1 MTGDHTKNKGYK
13 HYTGLLN
20 KLFTH
25 AKLRRALE
33 KIRIPLGVALVV
45 LLFIYGRPEMYI
57 PAVVISLFGELIQM
71 WSSGSLEKNVV
82 LTIRGPYCLV
92 RNPMYV
98 GRFLVI
104 LGALLLL
111 KNIYII
117 VIYVGAFSYY
127 VINRVKREEKHL
139 IEIFGEPYL
148 EYCNQVNRFM
158 PRLGACETKD
168 TLFFRFRLLVRNN
181 EHLNFLALLA
191 FYIAFYVI
199 SAITQ

>member
-1 MTGDHTKNKGYK
+1 MTSTHTQNKGYK
-13 HYTGLLN
+13 HYMGLLN

-33 KIRIPLGVALVV
+33 KIRIPLGVALVIV
-45 LLFIYGRPEMYI
+45 LFIFGRMEMYI

-71 WSSGSLEKNVV
+71 WSSGSLEKNVA

-92 RNPMYV
+92 RNPMYL
-98 GRFLVI
+98 GRFFVI
-104 LGALLLL
+104 LGALLLFR
-111 KNIYII
+111 NIYII

-127 VINRVKREEKHL
+127 AINRVRREEKHL
-139 IEIFGEPYL
+139 VEIFGERYV

-168 TLFFRFRLLVRNN
+168 SLFFRFRLLVRNN

>member
-1 MTGDHTKNKGYK
+1 MTDDRTNNKGYK
-13 HYTGLLN
+13 HYMGLLN

-25 AKLRRALE
+25 ARLRRALE

-45 LLFIYGRPEMYI
+45 LLFIFGRMEMYM
-57 PAVVISLFGELIQM
+57 PAVVISLLGELIQM

-92 RNPMYV
+92 RNPMYL
-98 GRFLVI
+98 GRFFVI

-117 VIYVGAFSYY
+117 VIYVCAFFYY
-127 VINRVKREEKHL
+127 AINRVKREEKHL

-168 TLFFRFRLLVRNN
+168 TLFFRFHLLVRNN
-181 EHLNFLALLA
+181 EYLNFLALLA